1 MNYNDYLVEVESDAL
16 DFLDENIEC
25 YDDFDDVFDA
35 MFCSDSVTGN
45 GSGSYTFNSYKAQ
58 QNVKDAIFDE
68 NIVTLLDWNGIN
80 IFDTLRDRG
89 AETLDVI
96 IRCYVL
102 SDIYSIIEEHFK
114 DKKGA
119 LAEEED

>member
-1 MNYNDYLVEVESDAL
+1 MNYNDYLAEVESDAL

-25 YDDFDDVFDA
+25 YDDFDDAFDA
-35 MFCSDSVTGN
+35 MFCSDYVTGN

-68 NIVTLLDWNGIN
+68 NIVTLFDWNGVN

>member
-1 MNYNDYLVEVESDAL
+1 MNYNDYLVEVESAAQ
-16 DFLDENIEC
+16 DFLDENIEY
-25 YDDFDDVFDA
+25 YDDFDDAFHE
-35 MFCSDSVTGN
+35 MFCSDYVTGN

-80 IFDTLRDRG
+80 IFDTLRDSG

-96 IRCYVL
+96 IRCYIL
-102 SDIYSIIEEHFK
+102 SDIYSIIEEYFK
-114 DKKGA
+114 DKKST

>member
-1 MNYNDYLVEVESDAL
+1 MNYNDYLVEVESAAQ
-16 DFLDENIEC
+16 DFLDENIEY
-25 YDDFDDVFDA
+25 YDDFDDAFGE
-35 MFCSDSVTGN
+35 MLCSDYVTGN

-80 IFDTLRDRG
+80 IFDTLRDSG

-96 IRCYVL
+96 IRYYIL

>member
-16 DFLDENIEC
+16 DFLDENIEY
-25 YDDFDDVFDA
+25 YDDFDDAFDA

-80 IFDTLRDRG
+80 IFDTLRDSG

-119 LAEEED
+119 LAGEED

>member
-1 MNYNDYLVEVESDAL
+1 MNYNDYLAEVESDAQ
-16 DFLDENIEC
+16 DFIDENIEY
-25 YDDFDDVFDA
+25 YDDFNDAFDE

-58 QNVKDAIFDE
+58 QNVKDALFDE

-80 IFDTLRDRG
+80 IFDTLRDSG
-89 AETLDVI
+89 AETLDVT
-96 IRCYVL
+96 IRCYIL
-102 SDIYSIIEEHFK
+102 SDIYSILEEYFK

-119 LAEEED
+119 LVEEED

>member
-1 MNYNDYLVEVESDAL
+1 MNYNDYLAEVESDAL

-25 YDDFDDVFDA
+25 YDDFDDAFDA

-102 SDIYSIIEEHFK
+102 SDIYSIIGEHFK

>member
-16 DFLDENIEC
+16 DFLDENIEY
-25 YDDFDDVFDA
+25 YDDFDDAFHA

-68 NIVTLLDWNGIN
+68 NIVALLDWNGIN

-114 DKKGA
+114 NKKGA
-119 LAEEED
+119 LVEEED

>member
-1 MNYNDYLVEVESDAL
+1 MNYNDYLVEVESAAQ

-25 YDDFDDVFDA
+25 YDDFDDAFHE
-35 MFCSDSVTGN
+35 MFCSDYVTSN
-45 GSGSYTFNSYKAQ
+45 GSNSYKAQ

-80 IFDTLRDRG
+80 ILDTLRDSG

-96 IRCYVL
+96 IRCYIL
-102 SDIYSIIEEHFK
+102 SDIYSVIEEYFK
-114 DKKGA
+114 DKKST

>member
-1 MNYNDYLVEVESDAL
+1 MNYNDYLVEVKSAAQ
-16 DFLDENIEC
+16 DFLDENIEY
-25 YDDFDDVFDA
+25 YDDFDDAFDE
-35 MFCSDSVTGN
+35 MFCSDYVTGN

-96 IRCYVL
+96 IRCYIL
-102 SDIYSIIEEHFK
+102 SDIYSILEEYFK

>member
-1 MNYNDYLVEVESDAL
+1 MNYDDYLAEVESDAL
-16 DFLDENIEC
+16 DFLDESIEY
-25 YDDFDDVFDA
+25 YDDFDDAFDA
-35 MFCSDSVTGN
+35 MFYSDSVTGN
-45 GSGSYTFNSYKAQ
+45 GSGSYTFNSYRAQ

-68 NIVTLLDWNGIN
+68 NIVALLDWNGIN
-80 IFDTLRDRG
+80 IFDTLRDSG

-114 DKKGA
+114 NKKGA

>member
-1 MNYNDYLVEVESDAL
+1 MNYNDYLAEVESDAL
-16 DFLDENIEC
+16 DFLDENIEH
-25 YDDFDDVFDA
+25 YDDFDDAFDA
-35 MFCSDSVTGN
+35 MFCSDYVTGN

-80 IFDTLRDRG
+80 IFDTLRDSG

-96 IRCYVL
+96 IRCYIL
-102 SDIYSIIEEHFK
+102 YDIYSTIEEYFK
-114 DKKGA
+114 DKKGT

>member
-1 MNYNDYLVEVESDAL
+1 MNYNDYLVEVESAAQ

-25 YDDFDDVFDA
+25 YDDFDDAFHE
-35 MFCSDSVTGN
+35 MLCSDYVTGN

-80 IFDTLRDRG
+80 IFDTLCDRG

-96 IRCYVL
+96 IRCYIL
-102 SDIYSIIEEHFK
+102 SDIYSVIEEYFK
-114 DKKGA
+114 DKKGT

>member
-1 MNYNDYLVEVESDAL
+1 MNYNDYLVEVESVAQ

-25 YDDFDDVFDA
+25 YDDFDDAFDA
-35 MFCSDSVTGN
+35 MFCSDYVTGN

-96 IRCYVL
+96 IRCYIL
-102 SDIYSIIEEHFK
+102 SDIYSIIEEYFK
-114 DKKGA
+114 DKKGT

>member
-1 MNYNDYLVEVESDAL
+1 MNYNDYLVEVKSAAQ
-16 DFLDENIEC
+16 DFLDENIEY
-25 YDDFDDVFDA
+25 YDDFDDAFDE
-35 MFCSDSVTGN
+35 MFCSDYVTGN

-80 IFDTLRDRG
+80 IFDTLHDRG

-96 IRCYVL
+96 IRCYIL
-102 SDIYSIIEEHFK
+102 SDIYSILEEYFK

>member
-16 DFLDENIEC
+16 DFLDENIEH
-25 YDDFDDVFDA
+25 YDDFDDAFDA
-35 MFCSDSVTGN
+35 MFCSDYVTGN

-96 IRCYVL
+96 VRCYVL

>member
-1 MNYNDYLVEVESDAL
+1 MNYNDYLAEVESDAL
-16 DFLDENIEC
+16 DFLDENIEY
-25 YDDFDDVFDA
+25 YDDFDDAFGE
-35 MFCSDSVTGN
+35 MLCSDSVTGN

-96 IRCYVL
+96 IRCYIL